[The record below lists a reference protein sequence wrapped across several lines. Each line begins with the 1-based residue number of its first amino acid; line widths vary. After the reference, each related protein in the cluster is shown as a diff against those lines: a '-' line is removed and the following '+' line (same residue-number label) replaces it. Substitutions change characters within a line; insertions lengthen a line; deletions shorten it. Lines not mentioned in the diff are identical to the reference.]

1 VTLDGNAEPAGGQHK
16 AMLTATCGNCGLP
29 TIGAVRLAL
38 EPKPGLPT
46 DSKNVRAFLDVF
58 TDISNLFVINSES
71 GWYEGVDDP

>member
-1 VTLDGNAEPAGGQHK
+1 
-16 AMLTATCGNCGLP
+16 MP